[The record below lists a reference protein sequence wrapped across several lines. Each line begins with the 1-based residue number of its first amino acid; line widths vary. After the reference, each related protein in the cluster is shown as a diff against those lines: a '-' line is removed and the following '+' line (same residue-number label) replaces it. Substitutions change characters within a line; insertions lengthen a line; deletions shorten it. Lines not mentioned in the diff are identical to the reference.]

1 MSLEKFDF
9 NGNDVRVVV
18 GEGGEPW
25 FVLKDVCDTLGLTS
39 TAEVKKRLDL
49 RDLNST
55 KVTTRDGIPRNMH
68 TVNESGL
75 YDVIFQ
81 SNKPEAKKF
90 RRWVTSEVLPQI
102 RKSGAYVSDAILD
115 SEDPLDM
122 LQRALDIAREERAK
136 KELAEAKVASMQ
148 PKALFA
154 DAVSSSQSEIL
165 VGELAKILRG
175 NGIDIGQ
182 NRMFAWL
189 RESGFL
195 IARKGS
201 DWNMPSQ
208 KAMDLELFR
217 IKETVVSH
225 ADGHVSVNK
234 TPKVTGKGQQY
245 FVTRFL
251 EGQFSV

>member
-9 NGNDVRVVV
+9 NGNDVRVVI

-25 FVLKDVCDTLGLTS
+25 FLLKDVCDTLGLTNSRMVKQNLNEADVSS
-39 TAEVKKRLDL
+39 TYVRSGGQNRAM
-49 RDLNST
+49 T
-55 KVTTRDGIPRNMH
+55 II
-68 TVNESGL
+68 NESGL
-75 YDVIFQ
+75 YDVVLD
-81 SNKPEAKKF
+81 SRKPEAKKF

-102 RKSGAYVSDAILD
+102 RKSGAYVSESILD

-175 NGIDIGQ
+175 NGVEVGQ
-182 NRMFAWL
+182 NRFFAWL
-189 RESGFL
+189 RENGFL

-208 KAMDLELFR
+208 KAMNLGLFR
-217 IKETVVSH
+217 IKETW
-225 ADGHVSVNK
+225 
-234 TPKVTGKGQQY
+234 
-245 FVTRFL
+245 FL
-251 EGQFSV
+251 MLMGMCR